1 MPSPGSSYFLDGT
14 GNWSIP
20 PGGGGTMSSWTLQS
34 DSGPGSQQSITD
46 GDVVRFTGGTGIST
60 SNSGGTTTITNDAP
74 FNSLTI
80 AGDFG
85 ASQTINDGDTITIAG
100 GTGIDTAGAATDT
113 INITNSDRGSSQNIF
128 KTIAVSGQ
136 PNVVAN
142 VNSDTLNLVAGTG
155 VSLTTDAAAQEV
167 EITATA
173 ATIPTTGWNPINIPS
188 GTNYGFT
195 SGMSVMLQVVA
206 EATFTL
212 NRVKFFA
219 EYQTGSGGPNL
230 RFDIYQGQLLEPV
243 AAPASPAP
251 NGLWLGGGLGPGA
264 PAAENGGIIEILI
277 SGDDPI
283 NIVAGQ
289 NYVLYFRSTGGTYNI
304 LSAEAVTLQDPGIAV
319 GGSNAGNLLA
329 PNASLAAEITAKGFN
344 HIFEDARTRPCCHLY
359 SI

>member
-1 MPSPGSSYFLDGT
+1 
-14 GNWSIP
+14 
-20 PGGGGTMSSWTLQS
+20 
-34 DSGPGSQQSITD
+34 
-46 GDVVRFTGGTGIST
+46 
-60 SNSGGTTTITNDAP
+60 
-74 FNSLTI
+74 
-80 AGDFG
+80 
-85 ASQTINDGDTITIAG
+85 
-100 GTGIDTAGAATDT
+100 
-113 INITNSDRGSSQNIF
+113 
-128 KTIAVSGQ
+128 
-136 PNVVAN
+136 
-142 VNSDTLNLVAGTG
+142 
-155 VSLTTDAAAQEV
+155 
-167 EITATA
+167 
-173 ATIPTTGWNPINIPS
+173 
-188 GTNYGFT
+188 
-195 SGMSVMLQVVA
+195 MLQVVA